1 MLAAH
6 RLKSGWYGLPLQKD
20 KIVLMGLPE
29 QPRQRKV
36 FSTFPRKF
44 RPLVPSFR
52 PPPHQI
58 IHPLCCIRVITAVN

>member
-29 QPRQRKV
+29 QPRQRKKY
-36 FSTFPRKF
+36 FPLSHANF
-44 RPLVPSFR
+44 VP
-52 PPPHQI
+52 
-58 IHPLCCIRVITAVN
+58 